1 MFRKLLF
8 SALIMLLLGVFIG
21 EGVVAKQQ
29 LEELQDDSIR
39 ILLIYSNKENGKSRN
54 VQTLDMLVHHF
65 TSNVVIVSDQ
75 EVSEDHFEHATHV
88 FYYGEQKQQISELV
102 LSKLHQFTG
111 PVVVIGEN
119 LEQISSFK
127 QFEQMGEVYING
139 VSEAGDDNSETHL
152 TAIEPIKHIKEK
164 AKQEILLYGHKGTEK
179 FPLLINEGNR
189 YYFAAYAIEDVIKNY
204 FAEVLHEIVPNDHRH
219 EYIAYLRLEDIH
231 PMTDP
236 KKLLEIGEYLNE
248 RDIPYILVVIP
259 VYITPETG
267 QRRYFSDSP
276 ELVEVLQHLQE
287 TGGTVIAHG
296 YTHQYRDSETG
307 EGFEFWDVE
316 NEQFITSIKPKENI
330 KKVKS
335 QDYFANDGDYTTYLE
350 PLMKIEQEYIQ
361 SRLKDAVH
369 ELVSYDLYPLG
380 FEAPHYTMSQQGYS
394 LVANYFP
401 NIFGQIQLSDED
413 WMQMDAPPF
422 LTTSQS
428 VHGMAIY
435 PETIGYVDPSLIN
448 PFVETDR
455 LVNNTLI
462 VRDGMIGGF
471 YHPYL
476 GLQYLPELLAQYE
489 KVPNLTWL
497 DFKKTEQQVV
507 TSKVRITSDGTGQIV
522 VENNLSW
529 WDGIVRKKTPTL
541 FMDKLLWGVTLV
553 VLVFVILFFL
563 FSIYL
568 RTQSKKRLFKE
579 RKTVG

>member
-1 MFRKLLF
+1 MYRKLLLSVLAVLLAMSISE
-8 SALIMLLLGVFIG
+8 SA
-21 EGVVAKQQ
+21 VAKQQ
-29 LEELQDDSIR
+29 LKELQDDNIH
-39 ILLIYSNKENGKSRN
+39 ILLVYSNEKNVESRN
-54 VQTLDMLVHHF
+54 VQILDMLLHHF
-65 TSNVVIVSDQ
+65 TSNVAIVSDQ
-75 EVSEDHFEHATHV
+75 EAREEHFKYATHV
-88 FYYGEQKQQISELV
+88 FYYGERKQQINEAV
-102 LSKLHQFTG
+102 LSKLHQFVG
-111 PVVVIGEN
+111 PIVVIGEN
-119 LEQISSFK
+119 LEQIPSFK
-127 QFEQMGEVYING
+127 QFQQMGEVNING
-139 VSEAGDDNSETHL
+139 VSEADDDSSEAHL
-152 TAIEPIKHIKEK
+152 SSIEPITYIKEK
-164 AKQEILLYGHKGTEK
+164 AKQEVLLYGHKGPEK
-179 FPLLINEGNR
+179 FPLLINEGTR
-189 YYFAAYAIEDVIKNY
+189 YYFAAHAIEDVIKNY
-204 FAEVLHEIVPNDHRH
+204 FAEVLHEILPNNHRNEH
-219 EYIAYLRLEDIH
+219 IAYLRLEDIH

-236 KKLLEIGEYLNE
+236 EKLLEIGEYLNE

-267 QRRYFSDSP
+267 ERRYFSDSP
-276 ELVEVLQHLQE
+276 ELVEVLKYLQD

-330 KKVKS
+330 EKVKS
-335 QDYFANDGDYTTYLE
+335 QDQFANDEDYVAYLE
-350 PLMKIEQEYIQ
+350 PLMKIERDYIQ

-394 LVANYFP
+394 LVAKYFP
-401 NIFGQIQLSDED
+401 NILGQIQLSDED

-448 PFVETDR
+448 PFVETDK

-462 VRDGMIGGF
+462 VRDAMIGGF

-497 DFKKTEQQVV
+497 DFKKTEQQVL
-507 TSKVRITSDGTGQIV
+507 TSKVQIISDGTGHIV
-522 VENNLSW
+522 VENKLPW
-529 WDGIVRKKTPTL
+529 WDSIIRRKAPTL
-541 FMDKLLWGVTLV
+541 FVDKLLWGVTLV
-553 VLVFVILFFL
+553 VLLFVIMFFL